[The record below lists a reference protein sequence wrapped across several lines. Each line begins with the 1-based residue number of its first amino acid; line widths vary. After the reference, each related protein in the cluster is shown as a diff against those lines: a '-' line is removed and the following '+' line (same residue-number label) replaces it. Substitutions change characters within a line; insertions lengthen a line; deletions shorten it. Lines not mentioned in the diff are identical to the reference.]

1 MKLFMPHESSITLR
15 RMRRRRKN
23 EGRPARVIGTYKA
36 TDLAVIKIETST
48 PLPTVKLGN
57 SDTAQVGDWVEAI
70 GSPFALSQTVT
81 AGIISAKNRTIEPGA
96 SGQFQHF
103 IQTDAAINPGNSG
116 GPLLNMNGEVIGVN
130 TAIFTQSAG
139 YQGIGFAMPG
149 PFDYV
154 KGISYIRGVAK
165 YENLYGINISDA
177 VSVNLGIQD
186 GFLIR
191 FMNDASS
198 FAVGEAWQGSASGF
212 NRSLSITL
220 GTGFGSAFISDR
232 IPIVDGPEVPK
243 LGCIYHLPYKDGIAD
258 DYFSTRGLLSR
269 YKKLTGKE
277 LSGVKELSALAV
289 TDKQVRELFI
299 DFGDNAGMFLAPW
312 LKIFRAEILVIGG
325 NISHAYNLFGE
336 VFEERLRKENCFCKV
351 AISKLK
357 EDAALLGS
365 AFLLDDNFWKSVQHA
380 LPLM

>member
-1 MKLFMPHESSITLR
+1 MNKKI
-15 RMRRRRKN
+15 
-23 EGRPARVIGTYKA
+23 AIGTDIGGSHISCA
-36 TDLAVIKIETST
+36 AIDLLSGKIIRDTLTERPVDNQAPANVI
-48 PLPTVKLGN
+48 
-57 SDTAQVGDWVEAI
+57 I
-70 GSPFALSQTVT
+70 GAWSEALSSVLKKVPREQV
-81 AGIISAKNRTIEPGA
+81 K
-96 SGQFQHF
+96 
-103 IQTDAAINPGNSG
+103 
-116 GPLLNMNGEVIGVN
+116 
-130 TAIFTQSAG
+130 
-139 YQGIGFAMPG
+139 GIGFAMPG

-269 YKKLTGKE
+269 YNKLTGKE

-336 VFEERLRKENCFCKV
+336 VFEERLRKENCFCRV

>member
-1 MKLFMPHESSITLR
+1 MNNNI
-15 RMRRRRKN
+15 
-23 EGRPARVIGTYKA
+23 AIGT
-36 TDLAVIKIETST
+36 D
-48 PLPTVKLGN
+48 
-57 SDTAQVGDWVEAI
+57 I
-70 GSPFALSQTVT
+70 GGSH
-81 AGIISAKNRTIEPGA
+81 ISC
-96 SGQFQHF
+96 
-103 IQTDAAINPGNSG
+103 AAIDLLSG
-116 GPLLNMNGEVIGVN
+116 KIIRDTLTERPVDNQAAANVIIGAWSEALWSVLKKVSRK
-130 TAIFTQSAG
+130 QVK
-139 YQGIGFAMPG
+139 GIGFAMPG

-243 LGCIYHLPYKDGIAD
+243 LGCIYHLPYKNGIAD

-277 LSGVKELSALAV
+277 LSGVKELSALAA
-289 TDKQVRELFI
+289 TERQVRELFI

-336 VFEERLRKENCFCKV
+336 VFEERLRKENCFCEV